1 MRWKNIILTLVLILI
16 TSMIYSKKSLNNIE
30 GLRKNAISFS
40 FFGATPIL
48 GITYERVL
56 AKKLSL
62 EIGVGLPSIGLGLK
76 VFPRNIHMNKAMFHV
91 GITAT
96 YFASQESEMTPGPSV
111 VVYIPIGISYYGKK
125 GFNFGIDLGPGRAY
139 ERFIPYGNLKFGY
152 RF

>member
-76 VFPRNIHMNKAMFHV
+76 VFPRNIHMNKAMFHLSL
-91 GITAT
+91 I
-96 YFASQESEMTPGPSV
+96 
-111 VVYIPIGISYYGKK
+111 K
-125 GFNFGIDLGPGRAY
+125 
-139 ERFIPYGNLKFGY
+139 
-152 RF
+152 